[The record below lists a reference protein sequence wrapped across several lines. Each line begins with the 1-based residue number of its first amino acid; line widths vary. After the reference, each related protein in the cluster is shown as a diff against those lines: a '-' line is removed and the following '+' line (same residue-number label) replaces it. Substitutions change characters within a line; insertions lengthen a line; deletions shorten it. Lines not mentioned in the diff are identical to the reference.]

1 MAEPDELIRN
11 PLLPVRHTVPDFFVC
26 DIFDATPKSDQASME
41 HPLFTLSTK
50 PDYTPREYRQGDIF
64 VKIDPSQ
71 KGLATVH
78 DRDVIIYALSQCMAR
93 LQRGLRVERKMRF
106 HPHDLMV
113 MCNRETTGGSYK
125 RFRDTLY
132 RLRNTAIETNIKIG
146 GTEIMRGFGFIDSYE
161 IIRETRDGRMQ
172 EVEIELS
179 DWLFNA
185 IDAKGKDLLT
195 ISPGYFRLRKPLER
209 RLYELA
215 RKHCGHQPRWH
226 IGLEKLRSK
235 AGSTSKLFEFRRMV
249 SAIVQADIEHGHF
262 PDYTIRLEEDDL
274 VVFRPRPDFQH
285 AYALPGADDGDSQS
299 IIPPLP
305 SGAFEAARQH
315 AAGYDLYH
323 LEAEWRAML
332 ADKQSVP
339 EKPVGSFINYV
350 KWYVAQHGP
359 AR

>member
-1 MAEPDELIRN
+1 MTEPEELNRN
-11 PLLPVRHTVPDFFVC
+11 PLLPIRHNMPDFFVC

-93 LQRGLRVERKMRF
+93 LQRGLHVERKMRF

-132 RLRNTAIETNIKIG
+132 RLRNTAIETNIRIG

-185 IDAKGKDLLT
+185 INEKGTDLLT

-215 RKHCGHQPRWH
+215 RKHCGHQPKWH
-226 IGLEKLRSK
+226 IGLEKLRVK
-235 AGSTSKLFEFRRMV
+235 AGSTSKLFEFKRMV
-249 SAIVQADIEHGHF
+249 SAIVSADMAHGHF
-262 PDYTIRLEEDDL
+262 PDYTIRLENEL
-274 VVFRPRPDFQH
+274 VVFRPRPEFSQVCLPPADAQDAGPVIH
-285 AYALPGADDGDSQS
+285 LPAGAYD
-299 IIPPLP
+299 
-305 SGAFEAARQH
+305 AARKH
-315 AAGYDLYH
+315 AAGYDIYQ
-323 LEAEWRAML
+323 LEADWRAML
-332 ADKQSVP
+332 AEKQSKP
-339 EKPVGSFINYV
+339 ENPVGSFVGYV
-350 KWYVAQHGP
+350 KWYVGQHGA